1 MGLPPPTPA
10 ASIIDASR
18 SLDIRGL
25 LFINVGKDGRSSF
38 FSVPMQQFG

>member
-18 SLDIRGL
+18 SLDVRGL
-25 LFINVGKDGRSSF
+25 PFIMVDKDGRSPG
-38 FSVPMQQFG
+38 FSVAR